1 MQVGSLSAQFNSL
14 QLTLFTQ
21 LNEMTEL
28 IKRNLVLENTVENL
42 NVDLNAKNM
51 LSTGIYSLNIQTI
64 FQENQNWD

>member
-28 IKRNLVLENTVENL
+28 IKRNVVLENTVENL